1 MAPEAVSR
9 LAFDLSSGR
18 GRNRMASN
26 ANEERVNETTWATI
40 FQTSGNNSLYDVLK
54 QHKASVEGEMY
65 RILEIPVPLDKS
77 LTKQEADDLFSYTLP
92 RHYGIAGEEFMKYV
106 VPNLDNVIERMKE
119 IHDKFDKEAGLKSKD
134 RFYSACFAA
143 AFTGAEIANRLGL
156 IKVPIEPIWE
166 WALGLVTT
174 TRATIRKSSI
184 VNEDNKYEEIIS
196 RYWNEK
202 HQHILVVSAGASEV
216 DDILMRQSTF
226 KPVIGSL
233 KGRYEV
239 SKERLYLTIADFEAW
254 MSEKRLPTT
263 QLVEALRASNALE
276 TEQMLNIGFDTKVYS
291 TAPVR
296 VYRFNTRLLSIIL

>member
-1 MAPEAVSR
+1 
-9 LAFDLSSGR
+9 
-18 GRNRMASN
+18 
-26 ANEERVNETTWATI
+26 
-40 FQTSGNNSLYDVLK
+40 
-54 QHKASVEGEMY
+54 
-65 RILEIPVPLDKS
+65 
-77 LTKQEADDLFSYTLP
+77 
-92 RHYGIAGEEFMKYV
+92 

-202 HQHILVVSAGASEV
+202 HQHILAFRFVLS
-216 DDILMRQSTF
+216 F
-226 KPVIGSL
+226 
-233 KGRYEV
+233 
-239 SKERLYLTIADFEAW
+239 LYLPL
-254 MSEKRLPTT
+254 SHLP
-263 QLVEALRASNALE
+263 S
-276 TEQMLNIGFDTKVYS
+276 IGGFFLPKTPDL
-291 TAPVR
+291 A
-296 VYRFNTRLLSIIL
+296 F